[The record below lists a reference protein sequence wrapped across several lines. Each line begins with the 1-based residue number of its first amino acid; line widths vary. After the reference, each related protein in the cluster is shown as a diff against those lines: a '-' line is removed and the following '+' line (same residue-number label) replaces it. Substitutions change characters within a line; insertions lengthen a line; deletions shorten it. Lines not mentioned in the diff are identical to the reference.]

1 MKNVFSLGSILNAS
15 TNGLII
21 TDAEGKIVF
30 ANNKISILTDIAPDK
45 LVDLTI
51 HEAFPAIGMIVSEC
65 VQNKTALNFNKLYEN
80 NRNIMLNVT
89 PICED
94 GLLRGSLCS
103 FQDLYKFESIIYKL
117 NSYKILNE
125 QLEAIFSSSSDG
137 IVLVDNQGVI
147 LKMNEASEKINH
159 VKAEDYIGKH
169 VTHFMKTGTVD
180 RVASLEV
187 LETGRQVSVLQY
199 NEKHRKHMLLT
210 GTPRFDENG
219 KISFVVVNE
228 RDITELNTM
237 KKELEQSRLATQ
249 KYRDELVELNQ
260 KEMMRNEIVA
270 VSKEMQDILSFAF
283 KLSRLEISN
292 ILILGESGTGKGLVA
307 KFIHQNSECREN
319 PFLHINCAA
328 IPENL
333 LEAELFGYKKGA
345 FTGASHKGKIG
356 LLQLAE
362 GGTLFLDEI
371 GDIPFGIQ
379 SKLLKFF
386 EDQTITRLGDTKSI
400 KVDCKIIAATNRN
413 LEKLVKEKKFR
424 SDLLYRINAFT
435 IRIPPLRERPD
446 DTLELVNHFTQTFN
460 QQYGMNKQISPAMFK
475 MLQSCPF
482 KGNVRELKN
491 IVKKAVLIGE
501 KEVMDDLCMK
511 GSDYVVENWSGP
523 GNGESRVL
531 SLPEE
536 VGAVEKEILK
546 IANRRCKTTRAMA
559 KYLRVSQ
566 PTVIRKMRKYGIDYL
581 KNNNVSKYI
590 STT

>member
-15 TNGLII
+15 THGII
-21 TDAEGKIVF
+21 VTDAEGKILFTNRQIAV
-30 ANNKISILTDIAPDK
+30 LTDIRPDK
-45 LVDLTI
+45 LVDLKI
-51 HEAFPAIGMIVSEC
+51 DAAFPAIGRLVSEC
-65 VQNKTALNFNKLYEN
+65 IQKKKVLTLRQLNEN
-80 NRNIMLNVT
+80 NTNIMVDIT
-89 PICED
+89 PVCEN
-94 GLLRGSLCS
+94 GRLGGSLCS
-103 FQDLYKFESIIYKL
+103 FQALFQFESILYKL
-117 NSYKILNE
+117 NSYHQLNE

-137 IVLVDNQGVI
+137 IVLVDNQGII
-147 LKMNEASEKINH
+147 LRMNQASEKIND

-169 VTHFMKTGTVD
+169 VTHFVKTKTVD

-199 NEKHRKHMLLT
+199 NEKHKKHMLLT

-249 KYRDELVELNQ
+249 KYREELVELNQ

-270 VSKEMQDILSFAF
+270 ASKEMQDILSFAF

-307 KFIHQNSECREN
+307 KFIHQNSEGGEN

-345 FTGASHKGKIG
+345 FTGASNKGKIG

-379 SKLLKFF
+379 SKLLKFL
-386 EDQTITRLGDTKSI
+386 EDQTITRLGDTRSI

-413 LEKLVKEKKFR
+413 LEKSVKEKKFR

-446 DTLELVNHFTQTFN
+446 DILELVNHFTQKYN

-482 KGNVRELKN
+482 QGNVRELKN

-536 VGAVEKEILK
+536 VGAVEREILK
-546 IANRRCKTTRAMA
+546 IANRRCRTTRAMA
-559 KYLRVSQ
+559 RYLKVSQ
-566 PTVIRKMRKYGIDYL
+566 PTVIRKMRKHGIDYL

-590 STT
+590 STP